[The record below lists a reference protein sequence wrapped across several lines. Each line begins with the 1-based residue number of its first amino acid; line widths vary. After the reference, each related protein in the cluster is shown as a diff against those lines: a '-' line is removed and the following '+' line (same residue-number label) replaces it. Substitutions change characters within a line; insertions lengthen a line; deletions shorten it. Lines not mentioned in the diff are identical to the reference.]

1 MSDVILKHN
10 YKIVIMEK
18 GALLKM
24 AAKVKAWDRH
34 SSFPPLS
41 LFWFVFPAVLIVAYY
56 LVVQ

>member
-24 AAKVKAWDRH
+24 AAKVNTALFLHFLFSDL
-34 SSFPPLS
+34 SSQ
-41 LFWFVFPAVLIVAYY
+41 LF
-56 LVVQ
+56 